1 MSKFNKKIHSAT
13 NLKIKN
19 LNILVIRKSI
29 KKIYLRVATTTGDI
43 HVTVP
48 KNTPDKYLI
57 NLITSKIEWLKKYH
71 EFYSAK
77 SSLKILFQEDQE
89 LSFLGNKYYL
99 KIINDQ
105 ELPRI
110 YTDYQQNIFINKANN
125 FKEENFIKILNQ
137 FYRIELNKI
146 LVPMVIKWQKIMNLK
161 TNFIG
166 VKKMKTK
173 WGSCN
178 FSKARLWFNSELA
191 KKPLQAIEYVVVH
204 ELSHL
209 IEPSH
214 NKRFV
219 AIMNRFLP
227 DWQEGKNK
235 LG

>member
-29 KKIYLRVATTTGDI
+29 KKIYLRVATTNGDI

-48 KNTPDKYLI
+48 KKTTDKYLI

-99 KIINDQ
+99 KIINNQ
-105 ELPRI
+105 QLPRI
-110 YTDYQQNIFINKANN
+110 YTDYQQKIFINKANN

-227 DWQEGKNK
+227 NWQEGKNK